1 MAKILIM
8 MHHLGGGGAE
18 KMLALTLGHWD
29 YASFDV
35 TLLTSDREGA
45 RRISADIPRLKVLY
59 LKDIYHSFVLRN
71 LFYRVKPL
79 RGWIMKLNWR
89 RAARLVGDCKYDV
102 ALSYL
107 EGHSAQLHQG
117 LMQYA
122 ARNVSWVHCDFR
134 SNHWSA
140 RYFISEAAEKAFY
153 RALDETVFVSGY
165 ARDSFLEFLPELG
178 RNRVVHNCIDAREI
192 QALSARMTP
201 ARSERFTMV
210 SVGRLIPAK
219 RFDRLLQVVGRMKE
233 SGRECDLWILG
244 EGKLEGELRRLA
256 ESLCLADNVRFW
268 GFQPNP
274 YPYVKVA
281 DVFVSSSDSE
291 GYGLVLGEALCLG
304 KPIVATAV
312 GGTTEVLDP
321 DECLFVPPDVQT
333 LFDACCRL
341 ADNPSL
347 REEMARKALASSA
360 RFSVD
365 EYMRQFSAAVTGN

>member
-29 YASFDV
+29 YESFDV

-45 RRISADIPRLKVLY
+45 RRISADIPQLKVLY
-59 LKDIYHSFVLRN
+59 LKDIYHSFILRN

-79 RGWIMKLNWR
+79 RRWIMKQNWR
-89 RAARLVGDCKYDV
+89 RASRLLGDGKYDV

-153 RALDETVFVSGY
+153 GALDETVFVSGY
-165 ARDSFLEFLPELG
+165 ARDSFLEFLPEPG
-178 RNRVVHNCIDAREI
+178 RTRVVHNCIDAREI
-192 QALSARMTP
+192 QDLSTRMTP
-201 ARSERFTMV
+201 ARNERFTLV

-219 RFDRLLQVVGRMKE
+219 RFDRLLNVVRRMKD

-244 EGKLEGELRRLA
+244 KGKLEGELQRLA
-256 ESLCLADNVRFW
+256 ESLGLGDHVRFW
-268 GFQPNP
+268 GFQSNP
-274 YPYVKVA
+274 YPFVKAA

-312 GGTTEVLDP
+312 GGTTEVLEP
-321 DECLFVPPDVQT
+321 DECIFVQPDEQE
-333 LFDACCRL
+333 LLEACCRL
-341 ADNPSL
+341 ADTPSL
-347 REEMARKALASSA
+347 RVEMARKASASSA
-360 RFSVD
+360 RFSLD
-365 EYMRQFSAAVTGN
+365 RYMRQFTAAVMGN